1 MAEFNV
7 KKIISDLVEKFK
19 ADPSKITELFEDPV
33 KTVEKLL
40 GIDLPDDKINKVVDG
55 IKEKIADGDIKLP
68 DNLKMDDLLKL
79 GGDDNKGGDIL
90 NKVKGLFGS

>member
-55 IKEKIADGDIKLP
+55 IKKKSPMVISNSRQFENGRSP
-68 DNLKMDDLLKL
+68 
-79 GGDDNKGGDIL
+79 
-90 NKVKGLFGS
+90 

>member
-1 MAEFNV
+1 MADFDI
-7 KKIISDLVEKFK
+7 KKIVSDLVEKFK
-19 ADPSKITELFEDPV
+19 GDPAKITELFKDPV

-55 IKEKIADGDIKLP
+55 VKQKIADGDIKLP
-68 DNLKMDDLLKL
+68 DNFKMDDLLKL
-79 GGDDNKGGDIL
+79 GGDDNQGGDIL

>member
-1 MAEFNV
+1 M
-7 KKIISDLVEKFK
+7 
-19 ADPSKITELFEDPV
+19 
-33 KTVEKLL
+33 